1 MRWPK
6 IPRVTTDRR
15 AALRRPAGSV
25 DAFVAL
31 GSNLA
36 NPRRQISK
44 ALAALARLPRTRI
57 MATSSLYRTAPHG
70 VTSRQPPYLNAVVQL
85 ATALGPDA
93 LLNAL
98 QTIERAQKRRRRARN
113 APRSIDLDLLTYGA

>member
-1 MRWPK
+1 
-6 IPRVTTDRR
+6 
-15 AALRRPAGSV
+15 
-25 DAFVAL
+25 
-31 GSNLA
+31 
-36 NPRRQISK
+36 
-44 ALAALARLPRTRI
+44 

-113 APRSIDLDLLTYGA
+113 APRSIDLDLLTYGALRRGSGWLQVPHPRLHRRAFVMIPLLEIAPDLALPGLGRVRKFLPLARAQRVSRLA